1 MYRALIV
8 EDEAISALAL
18 SGMLEDAGWKV
29 TGVAASGERALEMAL
44 SDLPDLVLMDIQLRG
59 ALSGLEVATRL
70 VEEYGVPVI
79 FTTAYTENEVLGD
92 GALATGF
99 RFLAKP
105 VSEASLEEM
114 LSSVVG
120 PRRTGESGPG

>member
-1 MYRALIV
+1 MNCALIV

-29 TGVAASGERALEMAL
+29 TGVAASGERALEMAR
-44 SDLPDLVLMDIQLRG
+44 SDLPDLVLMDIQLSG
-59 ALSGLEVATRL
+59 ALSGLEVATRM

-79 FTTAYTENEVLGD
+79 FTTAYTENEVLGG

-105 VSEASLEEM
+105 VSEASLREM
-114 LSSVVG
+114 LSVVRT
-120 PRRTGESGPG
+120 RRPAGSEPG